1 MTSEN
6 LARRIETLPLWTI
19 LLVASVLYIPLAF
32 LGYGSDSDAHAVVR
46 AGQYFVATM
55 DYVPSRLPGFFVHEV
70 FTYLLNLLGSS
81 LLTNLGT
88 IGMSLFML
96 GCFYKLCVHWNIPRP
111 ALLTLIFMVHPI
123 VWVNAGSTI
132 DYLWALGFALFGF
145 NRLLAKKYL
154 SAVILFSLAIGCRLS
169 TLFLIAVLVF
179 FQFLKTPGERGK
191 LILTGLLTLGLS
203 FIFFIPPL
211 DFLEW
216 DFSRWLVLSTGDP
229 ALWTPLLRI
238 GRFLYKNLM
247 FWGLPAA
254 LWLAVIGIVSVV
266 QRRTKLKNSFDA
278 TILLCITVIAVY
290 EVLFLL
296 APIELEYLLPLL
308 PFALVLIGKIVHQKP
323 SYLLVLFALVLL
335 ANVLWINP
343 ARSTSPNQTSEVV
356 YGLWIEKGYL
366 LQDITTRL
374 AMFTP

>member
-1 MTSEN
+1 MKSEN
-6 LARRIETLPLWTI
+6 LARRFKSLPLWTI

-32 LGYGSDSDAHAVVR
+32 LGYGSDSDAHSVVR
-46 AGQYFVATM
+46 AGQHFVATM

-70 FTYLLNLLGSS
+70 FTYFLNLLGSS

-88 IGMSLFML
+88 IGMALLML
-96 GCFYKLCVHWNIPRP
+96 GCFYKLCVHWNIPHP
-111 ALLTLIFMVHPI
+111 ALLTLIFIVHPI

-154 SAVILFSLAIGCRLS
+154 SAVILFSLAVGCRLS
-169 TLFLIAVLVF
+169 TLFLITVLVF
-179 FQFLKTPGERGK
+179 FQFLKTTGERGK

-238 GRFLYKNLM
+238 GRFFYKNLM

-308 PFALVLIGKIVHQKP
+308 PFALVLIGKIVHQRP

-335 ANVLWINP
+335 TNFLWINP